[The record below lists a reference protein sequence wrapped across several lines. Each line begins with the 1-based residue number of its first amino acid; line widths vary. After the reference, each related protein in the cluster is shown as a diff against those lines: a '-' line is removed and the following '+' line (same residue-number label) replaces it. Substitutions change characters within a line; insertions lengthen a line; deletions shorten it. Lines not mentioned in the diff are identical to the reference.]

1 MDEVPAREVLSQG
14 ACSFIQGAWGSFCE
28 PSMVLGS
35 GKTDVNETRSLPL
48 GQSRLITQTHCNISC
63 CVLFGMWE
71 EAVCWDTRVGG
82 ATDVFLKEGMLKLLG
97 PVS

>member
-1 MDEVPAREVLSQG
+1 
-14 ACSFIQGAWGSFCE
+14 
-28 PSMVLGS
+28 
-35 GKTDVNETRSLPL
+35 
-48 GQSRLITQTHCNISC
+48 
-63 CVLFGMWE
+63 MWE